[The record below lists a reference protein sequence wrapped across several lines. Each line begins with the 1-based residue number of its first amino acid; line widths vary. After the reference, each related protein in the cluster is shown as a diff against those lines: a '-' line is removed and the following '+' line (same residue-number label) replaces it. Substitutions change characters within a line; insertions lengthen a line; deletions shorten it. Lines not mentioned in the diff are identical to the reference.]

1 MAFLRLVLWT
11 WIFSVAGGGL
21 HAQLVDVSQGIP
33 LSTDHTSGFLG
44 TGVSVADFDG
54 DGWDD
59 VSFGHHGGQLAFYHG
74 SGSGYAAAALGLT
87 NGTAESKGLL
97 WADFNND
104 GHQDLFV
111 ANRLSPNRLWWADGN
126 GGFVDG
132 STTSGLWVSNARS
145 YGACAGDYDRDG
157 DLDLF
162 VANYVHSAQVETP
175 RNELYRNN
183 GNGTFT
189 DVTYSAGVGTPVIQS
204 FQGQWVDFN
213 EDGWLDLHVIVDR
226 TIFPNLYYENQGNG
240 TFVERANEVGLNIM
254 INAMSTSVADYDR
267 DGDMDVY
274 VTGGLEGNRLLENVD
289 GFFSEFIPEPGGENL
304 RVNSLCW
311 AACWMDEDND
321 GWEDVYV
328 TTGYTEATVYPD
340 VYAEY
345 ILKDKFFRN
354 TGGQFLDASEEVL
367 APGNNLSFAAAP
379 TDFNRDGFLDFIS
392 HRVGPTAQVRQ
403 GTPNGNHYLRVRPV
417 GTVSNRDGVGTKVKI
432 WVDGQQQYRMAF
444 AGENYLGQN
453 SRWLHFGL
461 GPVTVVD
468 SMIVTWP
475 LGLIERYYNV
485 DADNFLVLTEGAAMD
500 CPPGVECEGCTYPA
514 ACNFDAFANADDGS
528 CDFSCCTSPAACGP
542 GTVWSQALAQCV
554 PVSNSLECHAD
565 LNDDGS
571 VTVGDLML
579 FLSAFAQV
587 CEE

>member
-1 MAFLRLVLWT
+1 MWGQL
-11 WIFSVAGGGL
+11 AG
-21 HAQLVDVSQGIP
+21 VSQAIP
-33 LSTDHTSGFLG
+33 LPTDHTSGFLG
-44 TGVSVADFDG
+44 TGISVADFTG

-59 VSFGHHGGQLAFYHG
+59 VAFGHHGGQLAFFTGTGVGFTPVDLPVANG
-74 SGSGYAAAALGLT
+74 S
-87 NGTAESKGLL
+87 AESKGLL

-111 ANRLSPNRLWWADGN
+111 ANRLSPNRLWWADGA

-132 STTSGLWVSNARS
+132 STNSGLWVSNARS

-162 VANYVHSAQVETP
+162 VANYVHSAQVESP

-189 DVTYSAGVGTPVIQS
+189 DVTYSAGVGTAVIQS

-240 TFVERANEVGLNIM
+240 TFVERAEEVGLDIM
-254 INAMSTSVADYDR
+254 INAMSTSVADFDR

-274 VTGGLEGNRLLENVD
+274 VTGGLEGNRLLENEA
-289 GFFSEFIPEPGGENL
+289 GSFSEFVPAPGGENV
-304 RVNSLCW
+304 RINSLCW

-321 GWEDVYV
+321 GWEDLHV
-328 TTGYTEATVYPD
+328 TTGYTEATIFPD
-340 VYAEY
+340 VYSEY
-345 ILKDKFFRN
+345 TLKDVFFRN
-354 TGGQFLDASEEVL
+354 NSGEFEDVTEDVL
-367 APGNNLSFAAAP
+367 PNENNLSFAAAP

-392 HRVGPTAQVRQ
+392 HRVGPTAQVLQ
-403 GTPNGNHYLRVRPV
+403 GTPNGNHWLRIRPV
-417 GTVSNRDGVGTKVKI
+417 GTLSNRDGVGTKVKI
-432 WVDGQQQYRMAF
+432 WVDGQQQYRMSF

-461 GPVTVVD
+461 GSATTVD
-468 SMIVTWP
+468 SLVITWP
-475 LGLIERYYNV
+475 LGLIERYYNLEV
-485 DADNFLVLTEGAAMD
+485 DNFLVVTEGMAMD
-500 CPPGVECEGCTYPA
+500 CPPGVECPGCTYAA
-514 ACNFDAFANADDGS
+514 ACNYDAFANSDDGS
-528 CDFSCCTSPAACGP
+528 CDFSCCASPAACGP
-542 GTVWSQALAQCV
+542 GTVWSQAQAQCV

-565 LNDDGS
+565 LNNDGS

-587 CEE
+587 CDE